1 MRLRTTNSAEMAQ
14 SPVRFHPST
23 SIRRNILTFESR
35 VSILRQQF
43 EVELEGVTKFEM
55 RETRCWFRL
64 TSTPDEIFSEVDA
77 RKIR

>member
-1 MRLRTTNSAEMAQ
+1 MRLRTTNSAETAQ
-14 SPVRFHPST
+14 SPVRFHP

>member
-1 MRLRTTNSAEMAQ
+1 MRLRTTNSAETAQ
-14 SPVRFHPST
+14 SPVRFHP

-43 EVELEGVTKFEM
+43 EVEGVTKFEM